1 MRLLEGICRRRKLKM
16 AKSRL
21 DTTFFRRILTDPDR
35 EIMLCAGSGDL
46 TTGFR
51 EILYVYQYLWSIGY
65 RPDMDVNVLM
75 LDLDMSNPKKRA

>member
-1 MRLLEGICRRRKLKM
+1 MRLLEGICRRRMLKM

-75 LDLDMSNPKKRA
+75 LDLDMSKPKKRA

>member
-1 MRLLEGICRRRKLKM
+1 MCSSDL
-16 AKSRL
+16 
-21 DTTFFRRILTDPDR
+21 
-35 EIMLCAGSGDL
+35 LCAGSGDL

-75 LDLDMSNPKKRA
+75 LDPDMSRPKKRA

>member
-1 MRLLEGICRRRKLKM
+1 M

-75 LDLDMSNPKKRA
+75 LDLDMPKPKKRA

>member
-1 MRLLEGICRRRKLKM
+1 MRWCGGIWGRKKLKM

-75 LDLDMSNPKKRA
+75 LDLDMSKPKKRA